1 MTTQGKTE
9 EAISA
14 FEAFMKT
21 EWAVPNTKLADWQQE
36 AFFTVGSLRFGLK
49 QYDKAIAQWREYTA
63 KYPNGSL
70 WQQAQSRIIDAEF
83 QLCLEPVA
91 ANDEA
96 AARKRFDE
104 FIAKHPLDPRAP
116 QLLFLTG
123 QFAFAKAQE
132 LEKKVGR
139 QPSADT
145 RALYENAIGEWSK
158 LISKYPSSEEASLA
172 MYRIGVMQMGPLERY
187 EDGLA
192 TFKKLSWGG
201 WKTLAQERAAM
212 LPQKSLA
219 LSTERVFRN
228 NEKPSVHVT
237 VRNIEKL
244 KVSVYKLG
252 LEDFFRSRHR
262 LDGSSGIESLDIDLI
277 QPDKTWEVPVAGY
290 ARLKSIEQEI
300 EVPFDESQ
308 PGVKIVRVEGD
319 DWQASTVVIRS
330 DVDFII
336 ESAWKEGLV
345 FALNRATNKPV
356 AGAEVL
362 ISDGHKII
370 GQGKTGA
377 DGVFRLKGEM
387 IREAADLCVH
397 LRSPQGEAVHRLNLR
412 GMTQEIIANFSSD
425 ERIVTLSRRGYI
437 YTDRSAYRPGE
448 TVHFRAIIRDVKDG
462 AYTVPEG
469 RNYKVK
475 VMGDEGRVLVESNE
489 KLSAFGTITM
499 SVPIPNGAPVGEY
512 TIVATA
518 EDGIE
523 KHRGVFEVAHFDLPD
538 MQLDVELKPDI
549 AFRGDTIKGVVHARH
564 YFGSAVKDEIVRIT
578 MPDGRLLEGR
588 TDADG
593 SFAFTQE
600 TAGFQPGAWLSFNAH
615 LPSKNISASGTMML
629 HTTGVQLEWDQ
640 LPETVVAGEASTL
653 RVKAKSPDGKPLATT
668 AKLTIYRR
676 EKTESND
683 VLGGLPGISYLASA
697 KEPAKV
703 SEVEI
708 KTDAKTGIAIV
719 PFTLAAGGDHTF
731 VIEAKDS
738 RGNPASISGNVFAS
752 ADDDAVKLRL
762 FADET
767 EVDEGAAFTVRA
779 HSRIEAPLALVTI
792 AGEDIIEH
800 HIVPLKPGH
809 NALGVNVAAAHW
821 PRFDVTVAFLD
832 GQKLHRARETFAVK
846 RQLKLAITPPA
857 ETLEPGSEAE
867 IKFSATDQQGHP
879 VKAELSLALV
889 NEALFAQHPDS
900 CGNIV
905 EFFQRGSRTGSS
917 YRFDSSAA
925 FMHRA
930 KSRQVQTAAEGA
942 APRTVAALNH
952 VDRIRAL
959 EALEAQVYQQGQQVQ
974 VTVALG
980 DIPILGGNF
989 PVTPTTP
996 TSFEINTRSGG
1007 QSFVQ
1012 MTQRNVSEM
1021 DFDGFINYGTPIQ
1034 GGRNYFWDGNE
1045 SAKLKLNPSGGA
1057 NSPRD
1062 AQWHCPIVTD
1072 AAGNASVKLK
1082 LPEQHGSWRL
1092 GAKGCTVSTLVGEAD
1107 KHVITRKSLF
1117 IELQQP
1123 VALREGDVWRPE
1135 VVVHALD
1142 GAERDVKVVAAL
1154 QLPDGEKKMERTAH
1168 VKAGQ
1173 SVSVFF
1179 DEFTVPA
1186 DKTALHWSA
1195 ELTDGAAKATASS
1208 EVKVL
1213 PWQVTRLVNGGV
1225 VGKGSVKVRVEL
1237 PQGEKH
1243 DRTHRVVSLH
1253 LSAADW
1259 LFDMALNRTPN
1270 IPGVSAPPQT
1280 AASSLLSAVSALR
1293 VAKAS
1298 KASADRIAVLEAV
1311 IRDLIAE
1318 LQITQR
1324 GGGWSW
1330 QGVKWD
1336 HDSIVTSLG
1345 LWGLREAASL
1355 GFTVDEATIKSAV
1368 KYLKAALA
1376 IIPPGEPEKAAVI
1389 LHALALEKEADFSV
1403 ANRLYR
1409 DRATLNHPAL
1419 AFLAGAFLRMDRAA
1433 ESKELLEMLA
1443 KKSEGKDGAFACE
1456 GSKTVARLG
1465 SPDDTAA
1472 IVLWSMAKGNA
1483 QSPITAKAMQRLM
1496 TAGGAQL
1503 GAQSS
1508 LQGLWTAAL
1517 AEYLLLKPS
1526 MLNADAFEGEV
1537 VVNGKVWRKI
1547 TAEESAKTT
1556 AWVIPEVLMK
1566 DATEPPVELRGSQHV
1581 LFYHGS
1587 LVGLQNKPEVL
1598 SLKQPVDPEYVN
1610 PFVSYGGEFVPRPGI
1625 KRRVYLHDTLR
1636 HKDMPLR
1643 AASTSPVNVAIQGQT
1658 VRVKVDVS
1666 NPDKMR
1672 QSYYVL
1678 EETIPAGSFVL
1689 DGSVTSNHV
1698 KMEPTAY
1705 GFRLWFKPG
1714 RIESVRYSLVARRP
1728 GIWNV
1733 PPDVLRDACE
1743 TRFYQNGP
1751 EAKLTVLPPGETPKE
1766 KYEMNRDELFEL
1778 ATKFFQ
1784 EGDLAKAREHL
1795 FWPIT
1800 DAEGRKLYERDVA
1813 RMLLWIH
1820 TADSGYANAKRVVDV
1835 FETLSERH
1843 ADLVIPFD
1851 KILRVADA
1859 YREMGEFER
1868 AWLVERATIESSFV
1882 RDARVSAALRDA
1894 GDFLGGAEHQLAL
1907 WSEYPDVP
1915 DVLLA
1920 FFSLAQ
1926 DFQDKAADAASLTV
1940 RAGALKPT
1948 KTGLLERSRDLLRRY
1963 LIFYADDAAA
1973 DGAAFNLSNVFFDLN
1988 DYAKVAVQAESAIVA
2003 YPKSTFLASFQYM
2016 SALGHFWKYEFPKA
2030 ISAAAPVAGGN
2041 SNDAPNARYITAQIY
2056 DAQGHPQEAIDWYK
2070 KVRDEFPDA
2079 GESISYL
2086 EEKRVV
2092 LPAATSFKPGQPV
2105 KLELSSRNVKE
2116 AALKVYKVDLLK
2128 LHDRSSS
2135 LSDVTKVNLAGIT
2148 PEAEMKVALGEG
2160 KDFAWKRRTLEL
2172 PVKNEGAYLVICRG
2186 DDLFTSALVMV
2197 TPLELEV
2204 HEDHESGAVRVQVK
2218 DAAKGNYLAD
2228 VETKIIDS
2236 TGGTPTAGRTDPR
2249 GIFQGYDVSGFA
2261 TVVVKHG
2268 DTRYAYYKSATMLRP
2283 AAMPAHGRGN
2293 QPNAENAPADP
2304 FAASSQPNQSPNMPQ
2319 AKTMSKKAYFQNVKE
2334 QLKGNAIDNKTQWEE
2349 KMSKGGKGVEVQKAM
2364 KK

>member
-1 MTTQGKTE
+1 MRVRLSGVE
-9 EAISA
+9 
-14 FEAFMKT
+14 
-21 EWAVPNTKLADWQQE
+21 
-36 AFFTVGSLRFGLK
+36 R
-49 QYDKAIAQWREYTA
+49 
-63 KYPNGSL
+63 
-70 WQQAQSRIIDAEF
+70 
-83 QLCLEPVA
+83 
-91 ANDEA
+91 
-96 AARKRFDE
+96 
-104 FIAKHPLDPRAP
+104 
-116 QLLFLTG
+116 
-123 QFAFAKAQE
+123 KAQR
-132 LEKKVGR
+132 LR
-139 QPSADT
+139 HHHH
-145 RALYENAIGEWSK
+145 
-158 LISKYPSSEEASLA
+158 
-172 MYRIGVMQMGPLERY
+172 
-187 EDGLA
+187 
-192 TFKKLSWGG
+192 
-201 WKTLAQERAAM
+201 ERAY
-212 LPQKSLA
+212 S
-219 LSTERVFRN
+219 
-228 NEKPSVHVT
+228 
-237 VRNIEKL
+237 
-244 KVSVYKLG
+244 
-252 LEDFFRSRHR
+252 
-262 LDGSSGIESLDIDLI
+262 
-277 QPDKTWEVPVAGY
+277 
-290 ARLKSIEQEI
+290 AR
-300 EVPFDESQ
+300 
-308 PGVKIVRVEGD
+308 
-319 DWQASTVVIRS
+319 
-330 DVDFII
+330 
-336 ESAWKEGLV
+336 
-345 FALNRATNKPV
+345 RAR
-356 AGAEVL
+356 
-362 ISDGHKII
+362 
-370 GQGKTGA
+370 GQY
-377 DGVFRLKGEM
+377 
-387 IREAADLCVH
+387 
-397 LRSPQGEAVHRLNLR
+397 N
-412 GMTQEIIANFSSD
+412 
-425 ERIVTLSRRGYI
+425 
-437 YTDRSAYRPGE
+437 
-448 TVHFRAIIRDVKDG
+448 
-462 AYTVPEG
+462 
-469 RNYKVK
+469 
-475 VMGDEGRVLVESNE
+475 
-489 KLSAFGTITM
+489 
-499 SVPIPNGAPVGEY
+499 
-512 TIVATA
+512 IVAIA
-518 EDGIE
+518 EDGVE
-523 KHRGVFEVAHFDLPD
+523 KHRGTFEVAQFELPD
-538 MQLDVELKPDI
+538 MQLQIELKPDI

-600 TAGFQPGAWLSFNAH
+600 TAGFQPGAWLSFNAQ
-615 LPSKNISASGTMML
+615 LPSKNISAAGATML
-629 HTTGVQLEWDQ
+629 HTTGVQLEWDR
-640 LPETVVAGEASTL
+640 LPETVVAGVASTL

-668 AKLTIYRR
+668 ARLTIYRR

-683 VLGGLPGISYLASA
+683 VLGGLPGISYLAAA
-697 KEPAKV
+697 KEPAKI

-708 KTDAKTGIAIV
+708 KTEAKTGIAIV

-731 VIEAKDS
+731 VVEAKDA
-738 RGNPASISGNVFAS
+738 RGNPASLNGGVFAS

-800 HIVPLKPGH
+800 RIVPLKPGH
-809 NALGVNVAAAHW
+809 NALGVNVASTHW

-832 GQKLHRARETFAVK
+832 GQKLHRARETVAVK
-846 RQLKLAITPPA
+846 RQLKLTITPPA
-857 ETLEPGSEAE
+857 DTLETGSEAE
-867 IKFSATDQQGHP
+867 IKLSATDQQGHP

-889 NEALFAQHPDS
+889 NDALFAQHPDA
-900 CGNIV
+900 GGDIV
-905 EFFQRGSRTGSS
+905 GFFQRGSRTGSS

-925 FMHRA
+925 FTHRA
-930 KSRQVQTAAEGA
+930 KSRQVQIAIEGA

-959 EALEAQVYQQGQQVQ
+959 EALEKQVYQQGQQVQ
-974 VTVALG
+974 VAVVLG

-996 TSFEINTRSGG
+996 TSFEMNMRSGQ
-1007 QSFVQ
+1007 QSSAEVVREFIYP
-1012 MTQRNVSEM
+1012 NE
-1021 DFDGFINYGTPIQ
+1021 FEGFINYGSPIVA
-1034 GGRNYFWDGNE
+1034 GRSYFWTDDA
-1045 SAKLKLNPSGGA
+1045 SAKLNLKNSGGGA
-1057 NSPRD
+1057 YGLCD

-1072 AAGNASVKLK
+1072 ATGNASVKLK

-1092 GAKGCTVSTLVGEAD
+1092 GAKGCTANTLVGAAE
-1107 KHVITRKSLF
+1107 KHIITRKSLF
-1117 IELQQP
+1117 IVLQQP

-1142 GAERDVKVVAAL
+1142 GAERDVKVVANL
-1154 QLPDGEKKMERTAH
+1154 QIPDGEKKMERTAH

-1179 DEFTVPA
+1179 DEFTVPT
-1186 DKTALHWSA
+1186 DKMVLRWSA
-1195 ELTDGAAKATASS
+1195 ELQDGAARATASS
-1208 EVKVL
+1208 AVMVL
-1213 PWQVTRLVNGGV
+1213 PWQVARLVNGGV
-1225 VGKGSVKVRVEL
+1225 AAQGSVKVRVEL

-1259 LFDMALNRTPN
+1259 LFDMALNRMPN
-1270 IPGVSAPPQT
+1270 VPGVSAPPQT

-1298 KASADRIAVLEAV
+1298 KASADRIAVLEGV

-1324 GGGWSW
+1324 DGGWSW

-1345 LWGLREAASL
+1345 LWGLREAATL

-1419 AFLAGAFLRMDRAA
+1419 AFLAGAFLRMDRAM

-1456 GSKTVARLG
+1456 GSKTVARL
-1465 SPDDTAA
+1465 SSYDDIAA
-1472 IVLWSMAKGNA
+1472 IVLWTISKGNP
-1483 QSPITAKAMQRLM
+1483 QSPVAEKAMQRLL
-1496 TAGGAQL
+1496 TTGGAQ
-1503 GAQSS
+1503 SP

-1517 AEYLLLKPS
+1517 AEYFLARTDSLKPTTF
-1526 MLNADAFEGEV
+1526 AGELY
-1537 VVNGKVWRKI
+1537 VNGKLWRKI
-1547 TAEESAKTT
+1547 VAADQEKITSLVVPEEMMKSNDET
-1556 AWVIPEVLMK
+1556 VI
-1566 DATEPPVELRGSQHV
+1566 ELRGPQHGV
-1581 LFYHGS
+1581 FVHVS
-1587 LVGLQNKPEVL
+1587 LVGLQFNPI
-1598 SLKQPVDPEYVN
+1598 PGRPNGWFDPEPHQPLVFQIKK
-1610 PFVSYGGEFVPRPGI
+1610 PDEKPIVLPSI

-1643 AASTSPVNVAIQGQT
+1643 AASTSPAWVVAHGQT
-1658 VRVKVDVS
+1658 VRVEVDVI
-1666 NPDKMR
+1666 NPEKMR
-1672 QSYYVL
+1672 QSYFVL

-1689 DGSVTSNHV
+1689 DGSITSNHV

-1714 RIESVRYSLVARRP
+1714 RIESVRYSLVARNP

-1743 TRFYQNGP
+1743 TRHYQNGP

-1766 KYEMNRDELFEL
+1766 KYEMNRDEHFEL
-1778 ATKFFQ
+1778 ATKLFEENNFT
-1784 EGDLAKAREHL
+1784 EARVHLDKLRGDV
-1795 FWPIT
+1795 
-1800 DAEGRKLYERDVA
+1800 GYERDVA
-1813 RMLLWIH
+1813 RMLLWIF
-1820 TADSGYANAKRVVDV
+1820 TASPEGEYARQIVEV

-1851 KILRVADA
+1851 KILRVAVA
-1859 YREMGEFER
+1859 YRQIAENER

-1907 WSEYPDVP
+1907 GSEYPDVP

-1940 RAGALKPT
+1940 RAGAPKPT

-2003 YPKSTFLASFQYM
+2003 YPKSTFLSSFQYM
-2016 SALGHFWKYEFPKA
+2016 SALGHFWQYEFPKA
-2030 ISAAAPVAGGN
+2030 ISAAAPVATGN

-2086 EEKRVV
+2086 EEKRVM
-2092 LPAATSFKPGQPV
+2092 LPPATTVKPGQPV

-2128 LHDRSSS
+2128 LHDRSSN

-2160 KDFAWKRRTLEL
+2160 KDFAWKRRMLEL

-2186 DDLFTSALVMV
+2186 DDLFTSALVLV

-2204 HEDHESGAVRVQVK
+2204 HEDQESGAVRVQVK

-2228 VETKIIDS
+2228 AETKIIDS

-2249 GIFQGYDVSGFA
+2249 GIFQGSDVSGFA

-2283 AAMPAHGRGN
+2283 AAMPAHGQGN

-2304 FAASSQPNQSPNMPQ
+2304 FAASSQPNQSPNIPQ

-2334 QLKGNAIDNKTQWEE
+2334 QLKGNAIDNKIQWEE